1 MGVCPDNIINLLIQH
16 IILIC
21 LTLSKVCALVRKA
34 SIKRRAESLA

>member
-1 MGVCPDNIINLLIQH
+1 MGVCPDNIINLLIQL

-21 LTLSKVCALVRKA
+21 LTLSKVCALVGMA

>member
-21 LTLSKVCALVRKA
+21 LTLSKVCAVARKS

>member
-1 MGVCPDNIINLLIQH
+1 MGVCPDNIINLLIQL

-21 LTLSKVCALVRKA
+21 LTLNKVCALVRKA